1 MLFLETFSRNFSL
14 STQLLHQD
22 IIQKEPVYERI
33 LQNGENLLEASE
45 PGDER
50 DALSKRLDDVKNE
63 WNDVKE
69 SSNKRKNDIDR
80 LFPLTKNYN
89 GKYVTFSIYLR
100 DAEKQKENLEPLS
113 TDKDKA
119 LLQQKETEVKELFIL
134 NFGFPY
140 R

>member
-1 MLFLETFSRNFSL
+1 M
-14 STQLLHQD
+14 
-22 IIQKEPVYERI
+22 
-33 LQNGENLLEASE
+33 LEASE

-50 DALSKRLDDVKNE
+50 DALSKRLDHVKNE

-80 LFPLTKNYN
+80 LFPLAKNYN

-100 DAEKQKENLEPLS
+100 DAEKRKENLEPLS

-134 NFGFPY
+134 NFGLPY

>member
-1 MLFLETFSRNFSL
+1 M
-14 STQLLHQD
+14 
-22 IIQKEPVYERI
+22 
-33 LQNGENLLEASE
+33 LEASE

-80 LFPLTKNYN
+80 LFPLAKNYN

-100 DAEKQKENLEPLS
+100 DAEKRKENLEPLS

-134 NFGFPY
+134 NFDFPY